1 MQDKKHGSAFLKKL
15 VTDHVSGQLKVAPEH
30 SEKQVLLHMG
40 KQTIDDLPAFKSAF
54 DRISAACGKPQF
66 LTYYFMAAHPG
77 CTQKE
82 MAALKRFIRENL
94 KTHPEQVQIF
104 TPTPSTFSTLMYYT
118 GQDPFTGKPMFVE
131 KDPAKKQR
139 QKETVIARTRP
150 DKKRRPG
157 PRRKTR

>member
-30 SEKQVLLHMG
+30 SEKKVLHHMG
-40 KQTIDDLPAFKSAF
+40 KQTINDLPAFKSAF

-82 MAALKRFIRENL
+82 MAALKRFTSENL

-118 GQDPFTGKPMFVE
+118 GQDPFTGKPLFVE
-131 KDPAKKQR
+131 KDPAKKQQ
-139 QKETVIARTRP
+139 QKDIVTARTRP
-150 DKKRRPG
+150 KKNCNRR
-157 PRRKTR
+157 RR